1 MCVILHIIQNDCFE
15 IWTQHHSSVF
25 QTSRSK
31 KFVNTEDLC
40 QACGE
45 PFWVEM
51 EVLDRHANPCP
62 PTSVLALG
70 PPTFA
75 PQLELLELDRPLQ
88 VRLWP
93 LRVFHHST
101 GLGLG
106 LGLG

>member
-1 MCVILHIIQNDCFE
+1 LH
-15 IWTQHHSSVF
+15 TQVRASPGPP
-25 QTSRSK
+25 QTWGIAVLEDGTSEGLTQATRH
-31 KFVNTEDLC
+31 TEDLC